1 MGVTT
6 RISGGAVRSSNP
18 VLTRL
23 TPETHVGQPS
33 GYGSPYEQAP
43 APVTYVPEA
52 DRMTIDDVVVRMV
65 GLLAL
70 VGIAGGLTA
79 FIVQD
84 PVALAGVWITSAIVG
99 LILGLI
105 LTFKRV
111 ISPPLVIAYA
121 IVEGVFVGAVSKFY
135 ESRFDG
141 IVIQAVLVTFG
152 IFFVMAMLFKAKI
165 IRNSPK
171 FAKFMT
177 AAVIGAMV
185 LMVGNLIFYFAF
197 GYSSPLRDGSPLAIG
212 FSLVMIVLASLTF
225 VLDFDLVEQG
235 IRQGAPKSVAWAASF
250 GMLVSL
256 IWVYLEVL
264 RLLSYL
270 RGEE

>member
-1 MGVTT
+1 
-6 RISGGAVRSSNP
+6 VRSSNP

-43 APVTYVPEA
+43 APMTYVPEA

-70 VGIAGGLTA
+70 VGISGGLTA
-79 FIVQD
+79 AIV
-84 PVALAGVWITSAIVG
+84 PFESLGPIWITSAIVG
-99 LILGLI
+99 LVIGLI
-105 LTFKRV
+105 VSFKRIV
-111 ISPPLVIAYA
+111 SPPLIIAYA
-121 IVEGVFVGAVSKFY
+121 VIEGVFVGAVSKFY
-135 ESRFDG
+135 NEFFDG
-141 IVIQAVLVTFG
+141 IVIQAVLITFG
-152 IFFVMAMLFKAKI
+152 IFFFMAMLFKAKI

-171 FAKFMT
+171 FAKFIG
-177 AAVIGAMV
+177 AAVIGAIV
-185 LMVGNLIFYFAF
+185 LMVGNLILGLF
-197 GYSSPLRDGSPLAIG
+197 GYVSPLRDGSPIAIL
-212 FSLVMIVLASLTF
+212 FSIAMIVLASLTF
-225 VLDFDLVEQG
+225 ILDFDLVEKG
-235 IRQGAPKSVAWAASF
+235 IAQGAPKSVAWAASF

>member
-1 MGVTT
+1 M
-6 RISGGAVRSSNP
+6 
-18 VLTRL
+18 
-23 TPETHVGQPS
+23 
-33 GYGSPYEQAP
+33 
-43 APVTYVPEA
+43 TYVPEA

-70 VGIAGGLTA
+70 VGISGGITA
-79 FIVQD
+79 AIV
-84 PVALAGVWITSAIVG
+84 PLESIGPVWIMSAIVG
-99 LILGLI
+99 LVIGLI
-105 LTFKRV
+105 VSFKR
-111 ISPPLVIAYA
+111 IASPPLIIAYA
-121 IVEGVFVGAVSKFY
+121 IVEGVFVGAVSKAY
-135 ESRFDG
+135 EYLFDG
-141 IVIQAVLVTFG
+141 IVVQAVLATFG

-171 FAKFMT
+171 FTKFIT

-185 LMVGNLIFYFAF
+185 LMVGNLIMALF
-197 GYSSPLRDGSPLAIG
+197 GYVSPLRDGSPLAII
-212 FSLVMIVLASLTF
+212 FSIAMIVLASLTF
-225 VLDFDLVEQG
+225 ILDFDMVEQG
-235 IRQGAPKSVAWAASF
+235 IAQGAPKSVAWVASF

>member
-52 DRMTIDDVVVRMV
+52 DRMTIDDVVVKMV

-84 PVALAGVWITSAIVG
+84 PVALAGVWVTSAIVG

-121 IVEGVFVGAVSKFY
+121 IVQGIFVGAVSKFF

-141 IVIQAVLVTFG
+141 IVIQAVLITFG

-171 FAKFMT
+171 FAKFIG
-177 AAVIGAMV
+177 AAVIGAIV
-185 LMVGNLIFYFAF
+185 LMVGNLVLGLF
-197 GYSSPLRDGSPLAIG
+197 GYVSPLRDGSPIAIL
-212 FSLVMIVLASLTF
+212 FSIAMIVLASLTF
-225 VLDFDLVEQG
+225 ILDFDLVEKG
-235 IRQGAPKSVAWAASF
+235 IAQGAPKSVAWVASF